1 MINSFSIMLKY
12 INHVGGGYRMSGFA
26 NAYAYQLLW
35 MKFGLNIW
43 FELASSE
50 AFSYHTV
57 WCYLPCVPYVSWMY
71 IKSYMCNCSVQLRLT
86 RRQIALIWYGCFD
99 DLIFFCMQFFRHY
112 DSRHFNTAVLC
123 KLHIKPFSFYARKWY
138 DDSVYQY

>member
-1 MINSFSIMLKY
+1 MLKY

-57 WCYLPCVPYVSWMY
+57 WCHLPCVPYVSWMY

-99 DLIFFCMQFFRHY
+99 DWFFSVC
-112 DSRHFNTAVLC
+112 N
-123 KLHIKPFSFYARKWY
+123 FSDIMTVGTLTLPCYASFISSHLAFMPESDMMILFTSTSK
-138 DDSVYQY
+138 